1 MWPLIR
7 GGETITFCFAALPM
21 TSPSGS
27 LLQPKSTE
35 ILTQNIRKGLFATSK
50 FLVTVVGCSEVQAQ
64 ILHNK
69 EE

>member
-21 TSPSGS
+21 TSGS

-35 ILTQNIRKGLFATSK
+35 ILTQNIRKRLFATSK
-50 FLVTVVGCSEVQAQ
+50 FLVKVVGCSEVQAQ